1 MEDQVQK
8 QSQQKSQTKTLPDSA
23 AAPESFLYLYLLGAM
38 QQSQLTM
45 TVRLACIPEEIARL
59 PEIVQAWRRASA
71 RMLQLTREE
80 AGVTDQIV
88 IEDTPGGILKRLQEI
103 EADPLFLASFSD
115 LPTSFKI
122 VEIDKL
128 IAPQR
133 EVNLDYVSTL
143 RSRIKSKRVED
154 LVEFC
159 VGPRREPPPLKVL
172 QTAYNQ
178 MTYTSRSLD
187 LRFLGGFPKPIGEDD
202 IRVAHTGGQPVEAVT
217 LLIGFGAAPINA
229 WMVGKRLVLANGFH
243 RIVALRMQGVTQI
256 PIVIRHVANPEIE
269 FPEQYIG
276 LSRQYLL
283 QNPRPVL
290 VKDFFDRELT
300 LELRLKPRSKTLKV
314 AWGPED
320 ALIPE

>member
-1 MEDQVQK
+1 
-8 QSQQKSQTKTLPDSA
+8 
-23 AAPESFLYLYLLGAM
+23 
-38 QQSQLTM
+38 
-45 TVRLACIPEEIARL
+45 
-59 PEIVQAWRRASA
+59 
-71 RMLQLTREE
+71 MLQLTSEE
-80 AGVTDQIV
+80 AGVADQIIV
-88 IEDTPGGILKRLQEI
+88 EDTPSGILQRLQEI

-115 LPTSFKI
+115 SPTSFKI

-128 IAPQR
+128 VAPQR

-143 RSRIKSKRVED
+143 RSRISSKSVED

-172 QTAYNQ
+172 QTATNQ

-202 IRVAHTGGQPVEAVT
+202 IRVAHAGGQPVEVVT

-243 RIVALRMQGVTQI
+243 RIVALRMEGVTQV
-256 PIVIRHVANPEIE
+256 PIVVRHVANPEIE
-269 FPEQYIG
+269 FPEQYLG
-276 LSRQYLL
+276 LPRPYLL

-300 LELRLKPRSKTLKV
+300 LELKLKPRSKTLKV